1 MWRPRIVGYFR
12 RLTDIP
18 QPTLSPLHKIKQ
30 APGLTITTII
40 QQRWN
45 VQLFQSYRFVSNAS
59 RGYDIAFSRKQHFVI
74 NALVTNHSWSSTC
87 KWNSKLQ
94 LAESSSM
101 YLCLIISSLKVSALL
116 NPTKKKFYYHLVST
130 LKWAFMLYFYKKYS
144 YERIKVLKMYSCC
157 RFCLLMIKSFWNF
170 CM

>member
-12 RLTDIP
+12 RLTGIP

-74 NALVTNHSWSSTC
+74 NALVTNHSWSSTF

-94 LAESSSM
+94 LAESSRM
-101 YLCLIISSLKVSALL
+101 YLCLIIFSSKVSALL
-116 NPTKKKFYYHLVST
+116 NPTKKKIVLPFSLHFKMSIHVVFLQ
-130 LKWAFMLYFYKKYS
+130 
-144 YERIKVLKMYSCC
+144 KV
-157 RFCLLMIKSFWNF
+157 
-170 CM
+170 